1 MTAGMSELISALFH
15 GCLGRRMNTG
25 ISEAIMKMWTA
36 HAPRGFNIDP
46 LRSETMRATSALQL
60 ADRFGSN
67 P

>member
-1 MTAGMSELISALFH
+1 
-15 GCLGRRMNTG
+15 MNTG
-25 ISEAIMKMWTA
+25 ISEAIMKMWTT